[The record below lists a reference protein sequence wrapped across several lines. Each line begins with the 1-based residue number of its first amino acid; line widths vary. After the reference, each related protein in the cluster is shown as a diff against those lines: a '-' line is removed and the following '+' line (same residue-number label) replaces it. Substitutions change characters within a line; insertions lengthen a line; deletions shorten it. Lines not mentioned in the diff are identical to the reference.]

1 MAIPS
6 AQTLTIITKP
16 TKCNLPNQTYR
27 TIKDS
32 FLLIS
37 SSCDHWMCSV
47 RSTCVMWKSLR
58 GFSGVICWMVDFVK
72 AVNVWVRNTFGNVYI
87 VLVAN
92 DDKKILEGLSE
103 NLWVKV
109 PKWESRKSWSDKCW
123 LVKVRQ
129 ALMGLG
135 WPSLQLLQS
144 CYSNVC

>member
-1 MAIPS
+1 MILDQLTMGAR
-6 AQTLTIITKP
+6 QTKNAPLTIITKPKQTKP

-92 DDKKILEGLSE
+92 DDKKNIRGTE
-103 NLWVKV
+103 W
-109 PKWESRKSWSDKCW
+109 KSVS
-123 LVKVRQ
+123 
-129 ALMGLG
+129 
-135 WPSLQLLQS
+135 
-144 CYSNVC
+144 